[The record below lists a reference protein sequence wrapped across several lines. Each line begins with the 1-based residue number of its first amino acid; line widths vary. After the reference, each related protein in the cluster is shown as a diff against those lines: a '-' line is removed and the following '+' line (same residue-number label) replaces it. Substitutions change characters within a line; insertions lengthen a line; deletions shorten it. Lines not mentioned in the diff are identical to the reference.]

1 MAKYT
6 QLTLDNSVMMTTNKL
21 TKILS
26 GVALLGIATAIAAP
40 AQASTL
46 AWKGKTSSFLNDVS
60 PSTGDIFSVTFSPST
75 VNPSPDDIAFITTAT
90 GVFNPEFKPTPPKY
104 KTTTTAT
111 GNFIYSAD
119 QTGLTSGEFRYQLTN
134 DLTFIFPDP
143 SEGSG
148 ASVTWATGTT
158 FRGIFETKNYV
169 KFDVEGPLPTVTG
182 ISAADPILVDRLHF
196 YDRFNNDGNGFGN
209 SRYKALIKTTT
220 DVPEPGTILGILTV
234 GGLGMVS
241 RFKKQ
246 K

>member
-1 MAKYT
+1 M
-6 QLTLDNSVMMTTNKL
+6 LDNSVMMTTNKL

-26 GVALLGIATAIAAP
+26 GVAVLGIATAVAAP
-40 AQASTL
+40 AQAGTL
-46 AWKGKTSSFLNDVS
+46 AWEGKTSSFLNDVN
-60 PSTGDIFSVTFSPST
+60 PVAGDTFSVTFSPST
-75 VNPSPDDIAFITTAT
+75 DNPSPDDITFITTAT

-111 GNFIYSAD
+111 GNFKYSAD
-119 QTGLTSGEFRYQLTN
+119 QAGLATGQFRYELTN
-134 DLTFIFPDP
+134 PLTFVFPVT

-182 ISAADPILVDRLHF
+182 ISPADPILFDRLHF
-196 YDRFNNDGNGFGN
+196 YDRFNGNGNGFGN
-209 SRYKALIKTTT
+209 SRYDALIRTTT
-220 DVPEPGTILGILTV
+220 TPDVPEPGTILGILTV
-234 GGLGMVS
+234 GGLGLVS
-241 RFKKQ
+241 RFNKQ